1 MTVVKTTAELHAA
14 IEAGTD
20 PKTIQVAAAEP
31 VDTDKLKAE
40 ASEAAAKAERER
52 CQGIHA
58 LAAPGFEK
66 EIAQAI
72 EDGSSVE
79 ATGLALFKAAQD
91 RGITLAG
98 MQADGT
104 SAPPATPPKEDK
116 EAQEHEAAVSAI
128 TGRWKASA

>member
-14 IEAGTD
+14 IEAGND

-40 ASEAAAKAERER
+40 AAEAERAR

-91 RGITLAG
+91 RGITLTG

-104 SAPPATPPKEDK
+104 SAPPAQPPKEDK
-116 EAQEHEAAVSAI
+116 EAEEHQAAVSAI
-128 TGRWKASA
+128 TGRWKTSA